1 MDTSDF
7 RNGISIV
14 MDNDIYTITDFQ
26 HVKPGKGGAFVRS
39 TLKNIKNGRTI
50 EKTWRGGERMEQAFL
65 ERKAMQYLYNDGTDY
80 FVMDPET
87 FEQISVRK
95 DQIGDSVKYLKEN
108 MELQVMYHK
117 ETIIGIE
124 VPSFVELEVTETA
137 GSEKGD
143 TASGGGKPATVETGA
158 VVSVPFFV
166 KLGDK
171 INIGDLLAL
180 LEGAAVSSGPAD
192 APAAQAPLSA
202 PALASCAA
210 GMPTP
215 ESCTSI
221 ST

>member
-50 EKTWRGGERMEQAFL
+50 DKTWRAGERMEQAFL
-65 ERKAMQYLYNDGTDY
+65 ERKTVQYLYNDGAEY

-87 FEQISVRK
+87 FEQTSVRK
-95 DQIGDSVKYLKEN
+95 DQIGDAVKYLKEN
-108 MELQVMYHK
+108 MELSVLSHK
-117 ETIIGIE
+117 DAIIGIE

-166 KLGDK
+166 KVGDK
-171 INIGDLLAL
+171 IKIDTRSDQY
-180 LEGAAVSSGPAD
+180 LERVK
-192 APAAQAPLSA
+192 
-202 PALASCAA
+202 
-210 GMPTP
+210 
-215 ESCTSI
+215 
-221 ST
+221 

>member
-7 RNGISIV
+7 RNGISIL
-14 MDNDIYTITDFQ
+14 MDGDIYTITDFQ

-65 ERKAMQYLYNDGTDY
+65 ERSTMQYLYNDGADY

-87 FEQISVRK
+87 YEQIGIRK

-108 MELQVMYHK
+108 MELNILKHK
-117 ETIIGIE
+117 DAIIGIE

-166 KLGDK
+166 KVGDK
-171 INIGDLLAL
+171 IKIDTRSDQY
-180 LEGAAVSSGPAD
+180 LERVK
-192 APAAQAPLSA
+192 
-202 PALASCAA
+202 
-210 GMPTP
+210 
-215 ESCTSI
+215 
-221 ST
+221 